1 MIQLL
6 GFWLV
11 WRAIRMITA
20 TAVVI
25 GAVVLLAPPV
35 NGHAGATALGAVGL
49 DQLHRRTHE
58 LEQQLKRTVEN
69 TVKP

>member
-25 GAVVLLAPPV
+25 AAVVLLEPPV
-35 NGHAGATALGAVGL
+35 NGHAGAAALGAVGL
-49 DQLHRRTHE
+49 DQLHRPTHE